1 MDPAVQQLFN
11 FYRDMPFSRKLVLAV
26 VTLIVAGGFAVMFF
40 LANQTV
46 YQTLYSDLSA
56 NDASEITS
64 VLKEQNIPYKL
75 LNNGSKIQVPAD
87 MVYDVRL
94 TLAGSGLP
102 KGGGVGFEIF
112 DKSEFGTTKFVQN
125 LNYKRALQGEL
136 ARTISEIQEVVSARV
151 MVVLPKESVF
161 IEESKPASA
170 SVLLE
175 LNGSI
180 SKEKIAAIENLVASS
195 VENLSTNQITVVD
208 TKGKIL
214 SKKREADDFVG
225 ADTKLEYKM
234 AFEKNLASRIQSMLE
249 AIVGTGKAI
258 VRVTADM
265 DFDRVDLSE
274 ETYDPMEKAIRSRQ
288 VTTSSSQKPGTEGQ
302 ISSVNPVTP
311 ETTGQTGM
319 QSGGASNNQKSETI
333 NYELSRTMRRTVS
346 SAGEVTRVS
355 VAAVL
360 DGKYETVTDEEG
372 NTSRKFVP
380 RTDEELTNFEN
391 IVKNAMG
398 YSVDRND
405 QITVKSFPF
414 SYMQEMDQTEAPAA
428 PLWQELMAEYGRSAA
443 NGLLILLVFLFI
455 IIPLLRSL
463 KTIRTTA
470 MQSLPA
476 PGSGGAQGALEDGEE
491 RQALSAPAG
500 GTPKAQAVQLASGNV
515 DQTASLMRSWASES

>member
-11 FYRDMPFSRKLVLAV
+11 FYRDMPFPRKLVLG
-26 VTLIVAGGFAVMFF
+26 TVALLVAAGFAVMFF

-46 YQTLYSDLSA
+46 YHTLFSDLSPA
-56 NDASEITS
+56 DASQIVEK
-64 VLKEQNIPYKL
+64 LKEQNIPYKL
-75 LNNGSKIQVPAD
+75 LSNGTQIQVAAD
-87 MVYDVRL
+87 KVYDTRL

-102 KGGGVGFEIF
+102 KGSGVGFEIF

-136 ARTISEIQEVVSARV
+136 ARTISEFREVAKARV

-175 LNGSI
+175 LTAPI

-195 VENLSTNQITVVD
+195 VENLSTDQITVVN
-208 TKGKIL
+208 TKGEIL
-214 SKKREADDFVG
+214 SKKRESSDFVG
-225 ADTKLEYKM
+225 ADTKLEYKL
-234 AFEKNLASRIQSMLE
+234 AFENNLASRIQSMLE
-249 AIVGTGKAI
+249 AIVGSGKAI

-274 ETYDPMEKAIRSRQ
+274 ETYDPAEKAIRSQQ
-288 VTTSSSQKPGTEGQ
+288 VTTSSSQKPGAEGQ

-311 ETTGQTGM
+311 ETTGGTTTQA
-319 QSGGASNNQKSETI
+319 GGASNNQKSETI

-346 SAGEVTRVS
+346 STGDVTRIS

-360 DGKYETVTDEEG
+360 DGKYETVTGEDG
-372 NTSRKFVP
+372 STSRTFVP
-380 RTDEELTNFEN
+380 RTEEELTSFQN

-398 YSVDRND
+398 FSVDRND
-405 QITVKSFPF
+405 QVTVQSFPF
-414 SYMQEMDQTEAPAA
+414 SYMEEMELTAAPAA
-428 PLWQELMAEYGRSAA
+428 PLWQELMQEYGRSAV

-455 IIPLLRSL
+455 IIPLLRSMRS
-463 KTIRTTA
+463 IRTTA
-470 MQSLPA
+470 MQALPG
-476 PGSGGAQGALEDGEE
+476 PKGGAEGALEGPGD
-491 RQALSAPAG
+491 RHALSAPSPP
-500 GTPKAQAVQLASGNV
+500 TPKDQAVQLAAENV